1 MPDRYFVSMYIW
13 NQLGHALLSDGVT
26 DLRVHLA
33 LLTMKYV
40 KFYAENFSLYFW
52 SCEGEVQQGQ
62 GQGEL
67 P

>member
-1 MPDRYFVSMYIW
+1 MYIW

-62 GQGEL
+62 GIL